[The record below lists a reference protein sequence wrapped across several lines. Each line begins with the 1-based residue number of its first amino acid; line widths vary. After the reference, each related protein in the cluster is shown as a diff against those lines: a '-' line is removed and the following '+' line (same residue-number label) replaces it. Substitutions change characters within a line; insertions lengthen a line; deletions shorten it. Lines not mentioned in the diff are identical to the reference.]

1 MQVVAQT
8 LESGEAMEEDGIEAA
23 FDLLNEVSEHARS
36 GAVQRPSSIIIGMLI
51 SHIVSLIQDTPAA
64 GAGALQSIAL
74 RVVPLRVL
82 PLRGA
87 DCLPGRPLWSR
98 H

>member
-36 GAVQRPSSIIIGMLI
+36 GAVQRPPSSI
-51 SHIVSLIQDTPAA
+51 
-64 GAGALQSIAL
+64 
-74 RVVPLRVL
+74 
-82 PLRGA
+82 
-87 DCLPGRPLWSR
+87 C
-98 H
+98 